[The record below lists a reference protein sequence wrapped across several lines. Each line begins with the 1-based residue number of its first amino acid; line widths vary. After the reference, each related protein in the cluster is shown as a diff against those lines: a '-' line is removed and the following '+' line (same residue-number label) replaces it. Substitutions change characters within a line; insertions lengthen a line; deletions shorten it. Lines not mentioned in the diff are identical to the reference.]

1 VKPKYFKTPTD
12 FRAWFEKNHTREL
25 ELLVG
30 FHKVGTGKP
39 SITWPQSVDE
49 ALSFGWIDGVRRS
62 LGEEAYTIRFTPR
75 KSKSIWSSVNV
86 KRMGAL
92 IAEGRVVQ
100 AGLDAFGRRDAVKS
114 GIYSYEGKNAVL
126 SGELLAAFRADKQA
140 WSLFEATPPSYRR
153 AAEHW
158 VSGAKREETRL
169 RRLEALMMH
178 TRKGERLPHL
188 TPTRVAKKKR
198 ST

>member
-1 VKPKYFKTPTD
+1 
-12 FRAWFEKNHTREL
+12 
-25 ELLVG
+25 VG

-62 LGEEAYTIRFTPR
+62 LGSDAYTIRVTPR
-75 KSKSIWSSVNV
+75 KSKSIWSSVNI
-86 KRMGAL
+86 KRISAL
-92 IAEGRVVQ
+92 IAEGRVVR
-100 AGLDAFGRRDAVKS
+100 AGLDAFGRRDAEKS
-114 GIYSYEGKNAVL
+114 ELYSYERKNAAL
-126 SGELLAAFRADKQA
+126 SGELLAAFKADKKA
-140 WSLFEATPPSYRR
+140 RSLFETTPPSYRR
-153 AAEHW
+153 GAEHR
-158 VSGAKREETRL
+158 VSAAKREETRA
-169 RRLEALMMH
+169 RRLEALMMR